1 MAVISGV
8 AKHPGT
14 QVPGAY
20 QIFVSD
26 YYTGELIAKAVSDP
40 TTGAY
45 AIDVP
50 GGTVVRVTRVNAGF
64 VAGGDS
70 LVFGLPMTGSG
81 GAFEE
86 LVGGYNVSP
95 YYVQQS
101 AVAGSPDGVAAIF
114 NADTKYIEI
123 EGDARLRF
131 LGPFSMGFK
140 VVHDT
145 LTLGYY
151 CAWYGEASLAC
162 SSSGE
167 ATLSLPSSGDQLSL
181 GTATAGVWD
190 EVLITRDDAGV
201 MRSFRAGV
209 QQDEIVY
216 SLPFGGN
223 EWGSALLTIGR
234 HPAESTTTFRGKMS
248 SFFMADAAIHTAD
261 YTPSPGIPETTLQVL
276 DVPFAASEIID
287 YVTAASES

>member
-8 AKHPGT
+8 AKHPAT

-20 QIFVSD
+20 QIFAND
-26 YYTGELIAKAVSDP
+26 YFTGELLGKAVSDA

-50 GGTVVRVTRVNAGF
+50 SGSVVRVTRVNAGF
-64 VAGGDS
+64 VAGGDA

-86 LVGGYNVSP
+86 LIGGYNVNA

-101 AVAGSPDGVAAIF
+101 AVAGSPDGAAAVF
-114 NADTKYIEI
+114 NANNKYIEI
-123 EGDARLRF
+123 EVDARLRF

-140 VVHDT
+140 VVQDT

-162 SSSGE
+162 SSSGA
-167 ATLSLPSSGDQLSL
+167 ATLSLPSGDQLSL

-248 SFFMADAAIHTAD
+248 GFFIADAAIHTAD
-261 YTPSPGIPETTLQVL
+261 YTPVAGMPDTTLQVL

-287 YVTAASES
+287 YVTAASEA